1 MTVYELNRDQL
12 QELKARYYQGAGED
26 LSYDELA
33 NIDNLVSDEEVYSYY
48 RNFSFSPDDFASS
61 AGEEFF
67 ALEIGVCAGSRYDI
81 ADDLRQIADLIES
94 GAFSGLSNYGTS
106 WSIEQR

>member
-12 QELKARYYQGAGED
+12 QELKVRYYQGAGED
-26 LSYDELA
+26 LSYDEIV
-33 NIDNLVSDEEVYSYY
+33 NIDNLVSDREVYSYY

-67 ALEIGVCAGSRYDI
+67 VLEIGDCTGSRYEI
-81 ADDLRQIADLIES
+81 ADNLRQIANLIED

-106 WSIEQR
+106 WSIE

>member
-33 NIDNLVSDEEVYSYY
+33 NIDNLVSDREVYSYY
-48 RNFSFSPDDFASS
+48 CNFSFSPDDFVSS

-67 ALEIGVCAGSRYDI
+67 KLYLGYCAGSRYDI
-81 ADDLRQIADLIES
+81 ADDLRQIADLIEV
-94 GAFSGLSNYGTS
+94 GASSGLANCGTS

>member
-1 MTVYELNRDQL
+1 MTVYDLNRDQL
-12 QELKARYYQGAGED
+12 QELKVHYYQGAGED

-48 RNFSFSPDDFASS
+48 RNYSFSPDDFASS

-67 ALEIGVCAGSRYDI
+67 SLEIGVCAGSRCDI
-81 ADDLRQIADLIES
+81 ADDLRQIADLVES
-94 GAFSGLSNYGTS
+94 GAFSGLANCGTS

>member
-12 QELKARYYQGAGED
+12 QELKAHYHQRTGVD

-33 NIDNLVSDEEVYSYY
+33 NIDNLISDEEVYSYY
-48 RNFSFSPDDFASS
+48 HDYSFSPDDFASS

-67 ALEIGVCAGSRYDI
+67 RLDIGDCTGSRYDI

-106 WSIEQR
+106 WSIE